1 MTYKEIKIIVAI
13 IIPIAI
19 LFGLATSIVAKKL
32 DSLIDV
38 EYSKC
43 VNAMEKVGD
52 TCSK

>member
-1 MTYKEIKIIVAI
+1 MTDKEIKIIVAI
-13 IIPIAI
+13 IIPIAV
-19 LFGLATSIVAKKL
+19 LFGIETGIVVKKMN
-32 DSLIDV
+32 SLIDI

>member
-1 MTYKEIKIIVAI
+1 MTDKEIKIIVAI
-13 IIPIAI
+13 IIPIAV
-19 LFGLATSIVAKKL
+19 LFGLATSIVVKKMN
-32 DSLIDV
+32 SLIEI

>member
-1 MTYKEIKIIVAI
+1 MTDKEIKIIVAI
-13 IIPIAI
+13 IIPITI
-19 LFGLATSIVAKKL
+19 LFGLATSIVVKKM

-52 TCSK
+52 TCSR

>member
-1 MTYKEIKIIVAI
+1 MTDKEIRIIVAI

-19 LFGLATSIVAKKL
+19 LFGLATSIVVKKMN
-32 DSLIDV
+32 SLINI

-52 TCSK
+52 TCSR

>member
-1 MTYKEIKIIVAI
+1 MTDKEIKIIVAI

-19 LFGLATSIVAKKL
+19 LFGLATSIVVKKMN
-32 DSLIDV
+32 SLINI